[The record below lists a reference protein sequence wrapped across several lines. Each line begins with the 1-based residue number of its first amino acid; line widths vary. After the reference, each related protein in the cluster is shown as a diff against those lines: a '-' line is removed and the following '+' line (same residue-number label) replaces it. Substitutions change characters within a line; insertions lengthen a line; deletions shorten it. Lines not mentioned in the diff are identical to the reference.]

1 MSITEQVT
9 KLGEGI
15 DRLTK
20 ELNKHILLKHGD
32 LLRQANHATQLQEV
46 LNTMNAHVQ
55 NLFANAER
63 LKMQVHNSLSLINNN
78 FYYQFFFC

>member
-1 MSITEQVT
+1 MSITEQVN

-15 DRLTK
+15 DRLNK

-32 LLRQANHATQLQEV
+32 LLRQANHATRLQEV
-46 LNTMNAHVQ
+46 LNTMNMHVQ

-63 LKMQVHNSLSLINNN
+63 LKTQVNL
-78 FYYQFFFC
+78 Y